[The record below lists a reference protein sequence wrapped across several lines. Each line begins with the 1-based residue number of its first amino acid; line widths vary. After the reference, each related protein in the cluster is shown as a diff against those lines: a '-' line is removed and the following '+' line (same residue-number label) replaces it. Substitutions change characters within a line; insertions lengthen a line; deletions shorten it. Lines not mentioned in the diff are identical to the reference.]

1 MMHKP
6 SKADVLKVAGEPV
19 AALRVFMTTHD
30 MGQSLTPNPPFKV
43 EIASAKACAKSLAV
57 GDYPL
62 YTESKLLA
70 TYAAGAEWKE
80 AVLDHCTVAYSA
92 FYEDDPKKTLD
103 VLIDWHVKVA
113 LDPQVSSDAQALIN
127 KGAEAMREQVLRG
140 LRSEDDSQQLRAI
153 IASIVAL
160 PSTPTNEGEQ

>member
-1 MMHKP
+1 MHKP

-19 AALRVFMTTHD
+19 AWLWETAAETGIQRARPH
-30 MGQSLTPNPPFKV
+30 PNLGV
-43 EIASAKACAKSLAV
+43 AV
-57 GDYPL
+57 VPL

-70 TYAAGAEWKE
+70 MYAAGAEWKE

>member
-6 SKADVLKVAGEPV
+6 SKADVLRIAGEPV
-19 AALRVFMTTHD
+19 AWIAQGHLREVSN
-30 MGQSLTPNPPFKV
+30 GNVLNCY
-43 EIASAKACAKSLAV
+43 CAPEKDRFA
-57 GDYPL
+57 DEPL
-62 YTESKLLA
+62 YTEAQLLA
-70 TYAAGAEWKE
+70 MYAAGAEWKE

-160 PSTPTNEGEQ
+160 PSTPTNEGEQG